1 MFGFTETWKNSAE
14 VSKGERY
21 DHTKRKRKFE
31 EIWSEKFQWVE
42 VEEKSQPL
50 TSSDADIRDFMYRL
64 TVGLLKNMRTNL
76 VLSSGEPIISEL
88 NKLV

>member
-21 DHTKRKRKFE
+21 DQTKRKRKFE

-50 TSSDADIRDFMYRL
+50 TSSDADIRDFMY
-64 TVGLLKNMRTNL
+64 
-76 VLSSGEPIISEL
+76 
-88 NKLV
+88 

>member
-14 VSKGERY
+14 VSKGETY

-42 VEEKSQPL
+42 VEEKS
-50 TSSDADIRDFMYRL
+50 
-64 TVGLLKNMRTNL
+64 
-76 VLSSGEPIISEL
+76 
-88 NKLV
+88 